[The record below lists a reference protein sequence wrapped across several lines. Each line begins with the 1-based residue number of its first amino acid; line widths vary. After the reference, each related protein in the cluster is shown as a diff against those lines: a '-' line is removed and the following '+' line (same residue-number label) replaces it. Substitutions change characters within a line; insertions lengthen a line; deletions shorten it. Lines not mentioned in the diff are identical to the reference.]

1 MGWADFFSLR
11 VSMKSSCKIV
21 LLIMAVVG
29 SAWSQPKEYF
39 TIARIKYGG
48 GGDWYNDPSIL
59 PNLLQFL
66 RDNTTVE
73 VRTEEEQVSP
83 GDDQLYSC
91 PLLFLT
97 GHGRIFFSQ
106 SEAERLRSYLTN
118 GGFLYA
124 DDDYGMDEHFRRE
137 MKKVFPDKEMVELPF
152 SHPIYH
158 VLYDFPNGLPKI
170 HEHDGGPPKGFG
182 YFHDGRLVVF
192 YSFNTNISDG
202 WADADVHG
210 DPPNVREAALKMGA
224 NIVLHAL
231 IY

>member
-1 MGWADFFSLR
+1 
-11 VSMKSSCKIV
+11 MKSSCKIV

-73 VRTEEEQVSP
+73 ARTEEDQVSP

-106 SEAERLRSYLTN
+106 SEAERLRSYLAN

-137 MKKVFPDKEMVELPF
+137 IKKVFPDKEMVELPF

-158 VLYDFPNGLPKI
+158 VFYDFPNGLPKI
-170 HEHDGGPPKGFG
+170 HEHDGGPPQGFWC
-182 YFHDGRLVVF
+182 FHYG
-192 YSFNTNISDG
+192 
-202 WADADVHG
+202 
-210 DPPNVREAALKMGA
+210 KMGGFFFFYIPIFRRVGRMGTSTA
-224 NIVLHAL
+224 IRRT
-231 IY
+231 

>member
-1 MGWADFFSLR
+1 
-11 VSMKSSCKIV
+11 MKSSCKIV

-106 SEAERLRSYLTN
+106 SEAERLRSYLAN

>member
-1 MGWADFFSLR
+1 
-11 VSMKSSCKIV
+11 
-21 LLIMAVVG
+21 MAVVG

>member
-1 MGWADFFSLR
+1 M
-11 VSMKSSCKIV
+11 
-21 LLIMAVVG
+21 LLIMTLTGVG
-29 SAWSQPKEYF
+29 LPQPKEYF
-39 TIARIKYGG
+39 TIARVKYSG

-66 RDNTTVE
+66 RDNTTIE
-73 VRTEEEQVSP
+73 ARTEEEQVSL
-83 GDDQLYSC
+83 DDDKLYSC
-91 PLLFLT
+91 PFLFLT

-106 SEAERLRSYLTN
+106 SEAERLRSYLSN

-137 MKKVFPDKEMVELPF
+137 MKKVFPNKEMVELPF

-170 HEHDGGPPKGFG
+170 HEHYEGPPKGFG
-182 YFHDGRLVVF
+182 YFQDGRLVVF
-192 YSFNTNISDG
+192 YTYNTNISDG

-210 DPPNVREAALKMGA
+210 DPAEVREAALKMGA
-224 NIVLHAL
+224 NIVLYAL
-231 IY
+231 MN

>member
-1 MGWADFFSLR
+1 
-11 VSMKSSCKIV
+11 
-21 LLIMAVVG
+21 
-29 SAWSQPKEYF
+29 
-39 TIARIKYGG
+39 
-48 GGDWYNDPSIL
+48 
-59 PNLLQFL
+59 
-66 RDNTTVE
+66 
-73 VRTEEEQVSP
+73 VSP

>member
-1 MGWADFFSLR
+1 
-11 VSMKSSCKIV
+11 MKSSCKIV